1 MLTFDIPVNL
11 KVVANTEEEAELF
24 VTSAMEKIINK
35 EIPLLNRTILE
46 WDFIEFVEGEDEGD
60 YSEAQYG
67 I

>member
-24 VTSAMEKIINK
+24 VTAAMEKIINK

-60 YSEAQYG
+60 FSDAQYG
-67 I
+67 L